1 MDFLDADAREV
12 LRAAG
17 ATVEPDSQRVR
28 FDPGMVTELI
38 KTAPAQFTLHARN
51 PARDVQLGG
60 DWVAFGTVGSPPN
73 VADLDRGRRIG
84 NRDDYQNLL
93 RLAQSLNA
101 VHFLSGYPVEPV
113 DLHHGVRHLWASY
126 DALTLMDKAVHCYS
140 LGRQRNI
147 DVLEMV
153 RIARG
158 VDQAT
163 IDREPSVFTV
173 VNSSSPLRLD
183 APMLQGIM
191 EFAAHNQV
199 VCITPFTLA
208 GAMAPVT
215 LAGAL
220 AEQNAEALAGMVLTQ
235 AVNPGAPVIYGGFTS
250 NVDMQSGAPAFGTPE
265 YMRTAMIGGQL
276 ARRYGVPYRSSN
288 VCAANALDAQA
299 AYESVFSLW
308 GAIQGGVN
316 LLMHGAGWMEGGLH
330 ASYEKMILD
339 AELLGMVAAFLEPVV
354 VDDETLAFSAMQEV
368 GPGGHFFGAEHT
380 QSRYRTAFHKP
391 MLSDWR
397 NYETWEEAGSP
408 ELPRKANRIW
418 KELLAAYEPP
428 PMDPADRRGARRVRR
443 PAGGRGRRPD
453 RLLKGTDREVISPGR
468 RHRRRR
474 RRVQRAVP
482 PDQGRLDGRRAARAA
497 RADGRLDVAC
507 GRRHAHAQRRPER
520 GPPPAVHDQAVRG
533 DRAGLGPGLLDP
545 PARRADAG
553 RHRGPDG
560 LPADGPVARALPGH
574 GPRAH
579 LGERGAGPLPAA
591 RPAVLRRRAVRPGR
605 GPRRP
610 DRRHPRLRQVRPA
623 RRGGGPPA
631 HQGRRARRSAPTARG
646 TS

>member
-1 MDFLDADAREV
+1 MTDMDTAAGEGLRRRRGGGREGHARNAAPQQPPWAQPRMHMRPTELLSADELESIHTGSLRVLSEIGMDFLDADAREV

-17 ATVEPDSQRVR
+17 ASVAPDSQRVR
-28 FDPGMVTELI
+28 FDPAMVDELI
-38 KTAPAQFTLHARN
+38 RTAPATFTLHARN
-51 PARDVQLGG
+51 PDRDVQMGG

-84 NRDDYQNLL
+84 NRVDYQNLL
-93 RLAQSLNA
+93 RLGQSLNA

-183 APMLQGIM
+183 APRLQGIM

-265 YMRTAMIGGQL
+265 SVKSQLASGQL
-276 ARRYGVPYRSSN
+276 ARRYRIPWRSSN
-288 VCAANALDAQA
+288 ATASNVVDAQA
-299 AYESVFSLW
+299 AYESEMAVW
-308 GAIQGGVN
+308 GAIMGGVN
-316 LLMHGAGWMEGGLH
+316 LLYQGAGWLEGGLT
-330 ASYEKMILD
+330 ASFEKLVID
-339 AELLGMVAAFLEPVV
+339 AEILQMMSEVLQPLV
-354 VDDETLAFSAMQEV
+354 VDEASLGFDAIADV
-368 GPGGHFFGAEHT
+368 GPGGHFFGTAHT
-380 QSRYRTAFHKP
+380 LERYETAFYRP
-391 MLSDWR
+391 LVSDWR
-397 NYETWEEAGSP
+397 NFETWESDGA
-408 ELPRKANRIW
+408 RTATQRANTIW
-418 KELLAAYEPP
+418 KRLLAEAPP
-428 PMDPADRRGARRVRR
+428 STLDPAVIEAVDAFVARR
-443 PAGGRGRRPD
+443 
-453 RLLKGTDREVISPGR
+453 KREIASG
-468 RHRRRR
+468 
-474 RRVQRAVP
+474 
-482 PDQGRLDGRRAARAA
+482 
-497 RADGRLDVAC
+497 
-507 GRRHAHAQRRPER
+507 
-520 GPPPAVHDQAVRG
+520 
-533 DRAGLGPGLLDP
+533 
-545 PARRADAG
+545 
-553 RHRGPDG
+553 
-560 LPADGPVARALPGH
+560 
-574 GPRAH
+574 
-579 LGERGAGPLPAA
+579 
-591 RPAVLRRRAVRPGR
+591 
-605 GPRRP
+605 
-610 DRRHPRLRQVRPA
+610 
-623 RRGGGPPA
+623 
-631 HQGRRARRSAPTARG
+631 
-646 TS
+646 

>member
-1 MDFLDADAREV
+1 MDTAAGEGLRRRRGGGREGHARNAAPQQPPWRQPRIRFRPTEIVSADELESIHQGSLRVLSEIGMDFLDADAREV
-12 LRAAG
+12 LRGAG
-17 ATVEPDSQRVR
+17 AETTPDSLRVR
-28 FDPGMVTELI
+28 FDPAMVTELI

-51 PARDVQLGG
+51 PAYDVELGG
-60 DWVAFGTVGSPPN
+60 DWIAFGTVGSPPN

-84 NRDDYQNLL
+84 NRADYQNLL

-220 AEQNAEALAGMVLTQ
+220 AEQNAEALAPRGGGRGEQTAGARGGGVLTR
-235 AVNPGAPVIYGGFTS
+235 AVTRGPPVFWGGFTS
-250 NVDMQSGAPAFGTPE
+250 NVDMQGGAPALGTPK
-265 YMRTAMIGGQL
+265 YRGTAMIGGQL

-299 AYESVFSLW
+299 AYESVFALW
-308 GAIQGGVN
+308 GAIMGGVN
-316 LLMHGAGWMEGGLH
+316 LVMHGAGWMEGGLH

-339 AELLGMVAAFLEPVV
+339 AELLGMVEAFLEPVV
-354 VDDETLAFSAMQEV
+354 VDDDTLAFSAMQEV

-397 NYETWEEAGSP
+397 NYETWQEAGSP
-408 ELPRKANRIW
+408 ELPSKANRIW
-418 KELLAAYEPP
+418 KELLAAFEPP
-428 PMDPADRRGARRVRR
+428 PMDPAILEELDAFVARRV
-443 PAGGRGRRPD
+443 AEGGVP
-453 RLLKGTDREVISPGR
+453 TDY
-468 RHRRRR
+468 
-474 RRVQRAVP
+474 
-482 PDQGRLDGRRAARAA
+482 
-497 RADGRLDVAC
+497 
-507 GRRHAHAQRRPER
+507 
-520 GPPPAVHDQAVRG
+520 
-533 DRAGLGPGLLDP
+533 
-545 PARRADAG
+545 
-553 RHRGPDG
+553 
-560 LPADGPVARALPGH
+560 
-574 GPRAH
+574 
-579 LGERGAGPLPAA
+579 
-591 RPAVLRRRAVRPGR
+591 
-605 GPRRP
+605 
-610 DRRHPRLRQVRPA
+610 
-623 RRGGGPPA
+623 
-631 HQGRRARRSAPTARG
+631 
-646 TS
+646 